1 MAGRPKSRNSES
13 EKELDKAEEQFEKF
27 DKSVKEMTLD
37 RMNQAPKQ
45 ELEPQTKI
53 ARSDLEKKKD
63 IYLKPIKT
71 VSCRDKFNEKFR
83 QSYEFD
89 KQYVHFIAEHKEVI
103 GDNIDIWTRPYGGM
117 PAEEWLVP
125 TNSPIWG
132 PRYLADQIKKKKY
145 HRLVM
150 KNHETGAD
158 GMASYYGTMSVDTEI
173 QRLDAHPVSTRKSIF
188 MSEDQYYPKVA

>member
-1 MAGRPKSRNSES
+1 M
-13 EKELDKAEEQFEKF
+13 
-27 DKSVKEMTLD
+27 
-37 RMNQAPKQ
+37 
-45 ELEPQTKI
+45 
-53 ARSDLEKKKD
+53 
-63 IYLKPIKT
+63 
-71 VSCRDKFNEKFR
+71 
-83 QSYEFD
+83 
-89 KQYVHFIAEHKEVI
+89 
-103 GDNIDIWTRPYGGM
+103 
-117 PAEEWLVP
+117 
-125 TNSPIWG
+125 G